1 MGASSLGR
9 RVLRA
14 WRRVGAVLG
23 RVPYAGLARAAGV
36 LGGVLAAGTG
46 RAVTLP
52 EDSAEAMLHVYKGGG
67 LTASGPA
74 LLVRKSLAD
83 KVSLSGSYYVDA
95 VSSASIDVVTTASP
109 YKETRTEYGIGADY
123 VVRDSQITLSAST
136 SREPDYQV
144 SSAGVDVSQE
154 TFGGMTTVTL
164 GFTRSSDKVGQKGTP
179 GFFDDVEH
187 WQYRLGVTQILTPRW
202 LMSANF
208 EAIADDGFLGSPYR
222 VARVFGAAVPERLPR
237 TRSSRALSLRTVF
250 DLGSRRALHGQY
262 RYFWDNWDIKAHTIE
277 AGYRRYLRER
287 WLGDATLR
295 VHTQD
300 KALFYSDNAAAET
313 LYVTRNRQLSTF
325 TRTGLGARLSYDW
338 KRVPGRYELKAHGAW
353 ELVNFRYKDFT
364 DVRSGKPY
372 SFNANVLQLYVTATY

>member
-14 WRRVGAVLG
+14 WRRAGAVLG

-164 GFTRSSDKVGQKGTP
+164 GFTRSNDKVGQKGTP
-179 GFFDDVEH
+179 GFFDEVEH
-187 WQYRLGVTQILTPRW
+187 WQYRLGVTQLLTPRW

-237 TRSSRALSLRTVF
+237 TRSSRSLSLRSVF
-250 DLGSRRALHGQY
+250 DLGSRSALHGQY

-277 AGYRRYLRER
+277 AGYRRHLRER

-325 TRTGLGARLSYDW
+325 TSTGLGARLSYDW